1 MSNPLTQESLHAS
14 LLAEWETTYYGK
26 GLGEANRTF
35 EVWLENE
42 LVAHRAR
49 IEALV
54 RYAKAERVNAS
65 LQAALRVANKP
76 YFRAEMARR
85 LAESVPEVEA
95 ALAGLHEEDRAAL
108 QGKP

>member
-54 RYAKAERVNAS
+54 RYAGAERVNAS
-65 LQAALRVANKP
+65 LQAALRIAGKP
-76 YFRAEMARR
+76 FRDDMARR

-95 ALAGLHEEDRAAL
+95 ALAGLHPEDRAAIERK
-108 QGKP
+108 GK